1 MPRASRGS
9 FAPSPNEQPSPLR
22 RVFTARGGKEVT
34 VNLRARAS
42 VLVLLAVAACAGGV
56 LGRMAPA
63 GAAPPDACAAALAYE
78 RTASADGVSR
88 QAAYDA
94 AVAGLT
100 VNETCAKPQQRLV
113 NEAYLLSMR
122 AAAAHDLNV
131 GDWRRDLARA
141 DALFT
146 QCTTTPGLANTQ
158 AAKDCR
164 TQLTY
169 NRRYE
174 AAASASP
181 SSSPAPAPPS
191 PGPAAPSPKPPR

>member
-1 MPRASRGS
+1 
-9 FAPSPNEQPSPLR
+9 
-22 RVFTARGGKEVT
+22 VFTARGGKEVT
-34 VNLRARAS
+34 VTVRARAS
-42 VLVLLAVAACAGGV
+42 ALVLFAVAVCAGAV
-56 LGRMAPA
+56 LSPGTPS

-100 VNETCAKPQQRLV
+100 INQTCANPQQRLL

-141 DALFT
+141 DTLFT

-174 AAASASP
+174 AAASAA
-181 SSSPAPAPPS
+181 SPAPTAAPAS
-191 PGPAAPSPKPPR
+191 PGPATPAPKPPR

>member
-1 MPRASRGS
+1 MLARPRSSCSPSR
-9 FAPSPNEQPSPLR
+9 
-22 RVFTARGGKEVT
+22 
-34 VNLRARAS
+34 RARA
-42 VLVLLAVAACAGGV
+42 ACSPA
-56 LGRMAPA
+56 RAPA

-146 QCTTTPGLANTQ
+146 QCTTTRGLANTQ

-181 SSSPAPAPPS
+181 S
-191 PGPAAPSPKPPR
+191 PRPRRPRRRRGAVTQTTPLRERYRPTE

>member
-1 MPRASRGS
+1 M
-9 FAPSPNEQPSPLR
+9 
-22 RVFTARGGKEVT
+22 FTARSGKEVI
-34 VNLRARAS
+34 VNARAGAS
-42 VLVLLAVAACAGGV
+42 ALVLVAVAVCAGGV
-56 LGRMAPA
+56 LGRTAPA
-63 GAAPPDACAAALAYE
+63 GAAPRDACADALGYE
-78 RTASADGVSR
+78 RAASADGVSR

-100 VNETCAKPQQRLV
+100 INQTCANSQQRLL

-174 AAASASP
+174 AAANA
-181 SSSPAPAPPS
+181 SPAPTTAPALPGPAS
-191 PGPAAPSPKPPR
+191 PGPASPSPKPPR